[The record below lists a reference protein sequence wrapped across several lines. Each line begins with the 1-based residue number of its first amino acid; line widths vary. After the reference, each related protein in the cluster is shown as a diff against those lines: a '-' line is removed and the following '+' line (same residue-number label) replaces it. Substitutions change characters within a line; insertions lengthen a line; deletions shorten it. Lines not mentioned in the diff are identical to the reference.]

1 MYSVSHNFLMFWC
14 VQCGI
19 PSWSLWLC
27 RRVRHSSGSDSFIRD
42 SRTVSWTLR
51 SRPGLSSTT
60 QHFVSSVPS
69 FDSLHTWPWHTLHS
83 WSHWTSCL
91 FLSWRSRSGFAHSQG
106 LLYFLRESV
115 DSSLQFC
122 RLPGLVRLP
131 AACDWSL
138 GLPIAG
144 PPNRFVKQR
153 CSIWFL
159 AE

>member
-1 MYSVSHNFLMFWC
+1 MCWC
-14 VQCGI
+14 VQRGI
-19 PSWSLWLC
+19 PSWPLWLC
-27 RRVRHSSGSDSFIRD
+27 RRVRHSSGRHSFIRD
-42 SRTVSWTLR
+42 SRKLHERCDLVQS
-51 SRPGLSSTT
+51 SHQPHIMLSA
-60 QHFVSSVPS
+60 VVRVLIA
-69 FDSLHTWPWHTLHS
+69 LHTWHWHTLHS

-106 LLYFLRESV
+106 FLYFRRESV

-122 RLPGLVRLP
+122 RLPDLVRLP
-131 AACDWSL
+131 TACDWSL

-153 CSIWFL
+153 CSIFFL